1 MIVLDDIL
9 KIHQQNYPYAD
20 LELVKRAYVFGTRA
34 HRGQLRKNG
43 EPYIIHPL
51 EVAYITASLNL
62 DSASVC
68 VGLLHDTVED
78 TDVTLDEIKFQFGEE
93 VADLVDSLTKLNKI
107 NFQNQEEAQVAN
119 FRRMLIAMSKDLRV
133 ILVKLS
139 DRLHNMRTLKHLKPE
154 RQKSIARETLD
165 IYAPLAS
172 RLGLYSIKIEM
183 EDLCFKYLYPEE
195 YYELA
200 QMIVKTKKER
210 EGYIDRV
217 AREIEQR
224 LADQGLKAE
233 VTGRPKHLWS
243 IRQKMKKMGEY
254 TSLDSLYDILAFRI
268 IVDRFSEC
276 YEVLGMVHS
285 VWKPIPGRFKDY
297 IALPKQNGY
306 QSLHTALFGPE
317 NERIE
322 IQIRTKEMHKKAEMG
337 VAAHWAYKEK
347 QLKEAKDGSTKS
359 HMTSD
364 ETFAWLR
371 QLLEWQRDLQDPND
385 FLETV
390 KVDLFDEEVYVFT
403 PKGEVRPL
411 RRGSTPIDFAYSIH
425 SDLGSEC
432 TGARVNGSIVNLRYE
447 LQNGDVVEVI
457 RTKGSKPKNDWLKFV
472 KTSKAINKIR
482 AFLRQESNE
491 QNQIIG
497 QELFEKALRSYGYQL
512 SRLKKENLLA
522 KLLQSKKLV
531 SEKELFL
538 DIAYG
543 KTTIESLMLTL
554 FPESDPQKLKEV
566 SEAMDPEGKERKSQK
581 DSQTPIL
588 VDGEDGIAIRYPKCC
603 SPVHGD
609 PIIGFVT
616 IGHGVTIHHKS
627 CSNVSTY
634 DLSRQI
640 RVEWNENRK
649 QFRPVDL
656 KIESE
661 DMPGLLASMSQ
672 VFHKAGAN
680 ISAVNC
686 QTNEQGNAIN
696 EFTIMVNDLD
706 QLKKVIQNIKALPGI
721 KHVER
726 KWA

>member
-1 MIVLDDIL
+1 MIILDDIL
-9 KIHQQNYPYAD
+9 ALHQQNYPSAD

-34 HRGQLRKNG
+34 HKGQVRKNG

-51 EVAYITASLNL
+51 EVAYIVASLNL
-62 DSASVC
+62 DTASVC

-78 TDVTLDEIKFQFGEE
+78 TDVTLEDIKFQFGEDIAE
-93 VADLVDSLTKLNKI
+93 LVDSLTKLNKI

-119 FRRMLIAMSKDLRV
+119 FRKMLIAMSKDLRV

-139 DRLHNMRTLKHLKPE
+139 DRLHNMRTLKHLRSE
-154 RQKSIARETLD
+154 RQKAIARETLE

-172 RLGLYSIKIEM
+172 RLGLYGLKIEM
-183 EDLCFKYLYPEE
+183 EDLCFKYLYSDE
-195 YYELA
+195 YYDLA
-200 QMIVKTKKER
+200 QTIAKTKKER
-210 EGYIDRV
+210 EGYIERV
-217 AREIEQR
+217 THDIQER
-224 LADQGLKAE
+224 LLEQGLKAE
-233 VTGRPKHLWS
+233 VSGRPKHLWS
-243 IRQKMKKMGEY
+243 IRQKIKKMGEHA
-254 TSLDSLYDILAFRI
+254 SIDNLFDMLAFRI

-347 QLKEAKDGSTKS
+347 DGHSKSNMST
-359 HMTSD
+359 D

-371 QLLEWQRDLQDPND
+371 QLLEWQRDLQDPTD

-403 PKGEVRPL
+403 PKGEVKPL
-411 RRGSTPIDFAYSIH
+411 RKGSTAIDFAFSIH

-432 TGARVNGSIVNLRYE
+432 TGAKVNGAIVNLRYE
-447 LQNGDVVEVI
+447 LQNGDVVEVF
-457 RTKGSKPKNDWLKFV
+457 RTKGSKPKSDWLKFV

-482 AFLRQESNE
+482 GFLRQEASE

-497 QELFEKALRSYGYQL
+497 QEIFEKALKNYNYNL
-512 SRLKKENLLA
+512 NRLRKEHLLNKLIQFKK
-522 KLLQSKKLV
+522 V
-531 SEKELFL
+531 TSEKELFL

-543 KTTIESLMLTL
+543 KTTIESLVTYL
-554 FPESDPQKLKEV
+554 FPESDHQALIKSEQEEKEQRL
-566 SEAMDPEGKERKSQK
+566 SK
-581 DSQTPIL
+581 DSGQTPIL

-609 PIIGFVT
+609 PIVGFVT
-616 IGHGVTIHHKS
+616 IGHGVTVHHKDCPS
-627 CSNVSTY
+627 ALNY
-634 DLSRQI
+634 DPNRKI
-640 RVEWNENRK
+640 RVEWNEGKK
-649 QFRPVDL
+649 QTRPVEL

-661 DMPGLLASMSQ
+661 DLPGLLASMSQ
-672 VFHKAGAN
+672 AFHKSGAN

-686 QTNEQGNAIN
+686 QTNEEGNAIN

-706 QLKKVIQNIKALPGI
+706 QLKKVIQSIKSLPGI
-721 KHVER
+721 KSVER
-726 KWA
+726 KWS

>member
-1 MIVLDDIL
+1 MIILDDIL
-9 KIHQQNYPYAD
+9 KLHQQNYPYAD
-20 LELVKRAYVFGTRA
+20 LELVKRAYVFGTRS
-34 HRGQLRKNG
+34 HKGQVRKNG

-51 EVAYITASLNL
+51 EVAYIVASLNL
-62 DSASVC
+62 DTASVC

-78 TDVTLDEIKFQFGEE
+78 TEATLEDIKFQFGEDIAE
-93 VADLVDSLTKLNKI
+93 LVDSLTKLNKI

-119 FRRMLIAMSKDLRV
+119 FRKMLIAMSKDLRV

-154 RQKSIARETLD
+154 RQKAIARETLE

-172 RLGLYSIKIEM
+172 RLGLYGLKIEM

-195 YYELA
+195 YYDLA
-200 QMIVKTKKER
+200 QAIAKTKRER

-217 AREIEQR
+217 TQDIQQR
-224 LADQGLKAE
+224 LLEQGLKAE
-233 VTGRPKHLWS
+233 VSGRPKHLWS
-243 IRQKMKKMGEY
+243 IRQKIKKMGENA
-254 TSLDSLYDILAFRI
+254 SIDNLFDMLAFRI
-268 IVDRFSEC
+268 IVDKFAEC

-322 IQIRTKEMHKKAEMG
+322 VQIRTKEMHKKAEMG

-347 QLKEAKDGSTKS
+347 QLKDSKDGLGKNNMST
-359 HMTSD
+359 D

-371 QLLEWQRDLQDPND
+371 QLLEWQRDLQDPTD

-411 RRGSTPIDFAYSIH
+411 RKGSTAIDFAFSIH

-432 TGARVNGSIVNLRYE
+432 TGAKVNGAIVNLRYE

-457 RTKGSKPKNDWLKFV
+457 RTKGSKPKSDWLKFV

-482 AFLRQESNE
+482 AFLRQEASE

-497 QELFEKALRSYGYQL
+497 QELFEKALKNYSY
-512 SRLKKENLLA
+512 SVNRLKKENLLN
-522 KLLQSKKLV
+522 KLIQLKKV
-531 SEKELFL
+531 TSERELFL

-543 KTTIESLMLTL
+543 KTTIESLVTYL
-554 FPESDPQKLKEV
+554 FPESDHQALIKSVQEEKEQRL
-566 SEAMDPEGKERKSQK
+566 GK
-581 DSQTPIL
+581 DNSQTPIL

-609 PIIGFVT
+609 PIVGFVT
-616 IGHGVTIHHKS
+616 IGHGVTVHHKDCPS
-627 CSNVSTY
+627 ALNY
-634 DLSRQI
+634 DPNRRI
-640 RVEWNENRK
+640 RVEWNEGKK
-649 QFRPVDL
+649 QTRPVEL
-656 KIESE
+656 QIESE
-661 DMPGLLASMSQ
+661 DIPGLLASMSQ
-672 VFHKAGAN
+672 AFHKAGAN

-686 QTNEQGNAIN
+686 QTNEEGNAIN

-706 QLKKVIQNIKALPGI
+706 QLKKVIQSIKSLPGI
-721 KHVER
+721 KSVER